1 MAGVNPKFR
10 NGPITYYAVEAIT
23 GGQLVEGRTGSL
35 IGVAGANSLK
45 CLGVARTDIIPST
58 TNTVDF
64 TTPSG
69 FAGIDASGAMPAGA
83 IDYDCIISL
92 TYTAACAFG
101 QGVKCAAN
109 GAVAPWVDGT
119 DTAGTKI
126 GQCREPGGV
135 TAAGPGLTRLI

>member
-10 NGPITYYAVEAIT
+10 NGPVTYFAVEAIA
-23 GGQLVEGRTGSL
+23 GGQLVEGRTGSV

-45 CLGVARTDIIPST
+45 CLGVARRNIQPATTDTVNGT
-58 TNTVDF
+58 TI
-64 TTPSG
+64 SG
-69 FAGIDASGAMPAGA
+69 YPAIDVSGDDPQGA
-83 IDYDCIISL
+83 IDYDVIIPL

-101 QGVKCAAN
+101 MPVKCAAN

-126 GQCREPGGV
+126 GQCREPAGV
-135 TAAGPGLTRLI
+135 SAAGPGLTRLY